1 MNLDNVFGCVFSV
14 GGLRQK
20 IWTAAIE
27 FVQSQGQSVL
37 RFDAPE
43 HTSSTGI
50 W

>member
-14 GGLRQK
+14 GGLRQE
-20 IWTAAIE
+20 IRIAAIE
-27 FVQSQGQSVL
+27 SVQSQGQSVL